1 MHRWP
6 LIDLRSAQGRI
17 PDATPDRD
25 VLRFA
30 AHEGR
35 VLLSHDVSTMPV
47 HFARFIQ
54 DFELPGLILVR
65 QDLPVAS
72 IIEGIFLAWSQ
83 WTADDL
89 RNALRW
95 LPRC

>member
-1 MHRWP
+1 
-6 LIDLRSAQGRI
+6 
-17 PDATPDRD
+17 
-25 VLRFA
+25 
-30 AHEGR
+30 
-35 VLLSHDVSTMPV
+35 MPV